1 MPRYMHDETFI
12 VSEKYEQLAENIEK
26 EMEKKGRKCALK
38 YKSGRDIILQY
49 YEMINVGDDLEVH
62 L

>member
-12 VSEKYEQLAENIEK
+12 VSENLKQLAENIEK
-26 EMEKKGRKCALK
+26 EMEKKGMKCFK
-38 YKSGRDIILQY
+38 YTRGREIVLVYSEVIK
-49 YEMINVGDDLEVH
+49 VGDDLEVH